1 MINETKILK
10 AISEPTR
17 LRVMYLLLKTNKEL
31 CGCELVDSL
40 KIPQY
45 NLTKHLDILLNA
57 GLIQSRKE
65 GRWVNYSVC
74 NFQPGFIGSLCESIL
89 KLNKNIYKEDL
100 KRFKKRLKL
109 RKNGKC
115 YIGIQNK
122 QFT

>member
-1 MINETKILK
+1 MMNETKILK

-17 LRVMYLLLKTNKEL
+17 LRVMHLLLKTKKEL

-40 KIPQY
+40 EIPQY
-45 NLTKHLDILLNA
+45 NLTKHLDILINA

-74 NFQPGFIGSLCESIL
+74 NFQPGFEDSLCRSIL
-89 KLNKNIYKEDL
+89 KLDDIIYKEDL

-109 RKNGKC
+109 RKDGKC
-115 YIGIQNK
+115 YLGIQNK
-122 QFT
+122 KFI

>member
-1 MINETKILK
+1 MNETKILK

-17 LRVMYLLLKTNKEL
+17 LRIMRLLLMIKKEL

-40 KIPQY
+40 EIPQY
-45 NLTKHLDILLNA
+45 NLTKHLDILINA

-65 GRWVNYSVC
+65 GRWVNYSAC
-74 NFQPGFIGSLCESIL
+74 SFQPGFIGYLCDSIL
-89 KLNKNIYKEDL
+89 KLDGSIYNEDL

-109 RKNGKC
+109 RKDGKC

-122 QFT
+122 QFA

>member
-1 MINETKILK
+1 MNETKILK

-17 LRVMYLLLKTNKEL
+17 LRVMYLLLKTKKEL

-40 KIPQY
+40 EIPQY
-45 NLTKHLDILLNA
+45 NLTKHLDILIHA

-65 GRWVNYSVC
+65 GRWVNYSTC
-74 NFQPGFIGSLCESIL
+74 SCQPGFIGSLCESIL
-89 KLNKNIYKEDL
+89 KLNGNIYEGDL